1 MTSLWKIRKRNVFS
15 SVLVLAMAKHNK
27 MFHGT
32 LSRSTC
38 RQETDLEFVKHQ
50 HINVLLYLKI
60 KTNRL
65 SPRHPAAEG
74 TNGGGGWFVH
84 SINILCSSKAGC
96 HAYEQKK
103 IVQFPYV
110 HSCDQKTTHEQTHAI
125 THLVR
130 NQNILKMH
138 ETLTFTFNMFLQPPP
153 TFILLTLI
161 MNFKE
166 FHRNKKK
173 QKKKQF
179 ISEQIH
185 FPRKKELNQ
194 KFVGNEISLNIS
206 IENLK
211 FRKCT
216 LKNILQSQCKRRN
229 WIYFHSI
236 RREIYFTR
244 RHIEFSN
251 ELRHL
256 KIEWSKP

>member
-1 MTSLWKIRKRNVFS
+1 
-15 SVLVLAMAKHNK
+15 MAKHNK

-96 HAYEQKK
+96 HAYEQKKIEREK

-185 FPRKKELNQ
+185 FPTKKRTQSKVRGQRNKFEYFNWKFKIQ
-194 KFVGNEISLNIS
+194 KVYVE
-206 IENLK
+206 K
-211 FRKCT
+211 
-216 LKNILQSQCKRRN
+216 
-229 WIYFHSI
+229 Y
-236 RREIYFTR
+236 
-244 RHIEFSN
+244 
-251 ELRHL
+251 
-256 KIEWSKP
+256 PPVAM

>member
-32 LSRSTC
+32 LSRLTC

-103 IVQFPYV
+103 IEREKN
-110 HSCDQKTTHEQTHAI
+110 SA
-125 THLVR
+125 
-130 NQNILKMH
+130 
-138 ETLTFTFNMFLQPPP
+138 
-153 TFILLTLI
+153 
-161 MNFKE
+161 
-166 FHRNKKK
+166 
-173 QKKKQF
+173 
-179 ISEQIH
+179 
-185 FPRKKELNQ
+185 
-194 KFVGNEISLNIS
+194 ISLRS
-206 IENLK
+206 
-211 FRKCT
+211 FVRS
-216 LKNILQSQCKRRN
+216 KNHARANARYHAPRSKPEHTKNARN
-229 WIYFHSI
+229 TYFHI
-236 RREIYFTR
+236 
-244 RHIEFSN
+244 
-251 ELRHL
+251 
-256 KIEWSKP
+256 

>member
-1 MTSLWKIRKRNVFS
+1 MPTGNGSWICKTSAYKCFIVFENKNESSLTEASSGRGNERRGRLICTQHKHFMLIQSRLPCIRTEKNRKRKNS
-15 SVLVLAMAKHNK
+15 AISL
-27 MFHGT
+27 
-32 LSRSTC
+32 RS
-38 RQETDLEFVKHQ
+38 FVRSKNHARANARY
-50 HINVLLYLKI
+50 HA
-60 KTNRL
+60 
-65 SPRHPAAEG
+65 PR
-74 TNGGGGWFVH
+74 
-84 SINILCSSKAGC
+84 SKPE
-96 HAYEQKK
+96 H
-103 IVQFPYV
+103 
-110 HSCDQKTTHEQTHAI
+110 T
-125 THLVR
+125 
-130 NQNILKMH
+130 KMH

-153 TFILLTLI
+153 TFILLLTLI